1 MPRRELSIS
10 LAAKCQL
17 LFGFAVIIIITGAL
31 MVPWLRMEQLANRE
45 PVYEAGVLTDLA
57 LRNIHHVPSAQPN
70 RHVGPKM
77 PAMPH
82 TGHIVPARIITLIGN
97 HAAKPKL
104 DPVSERALRY
114 FRRHPNRLHYGYVH
128 QNSRH
133 MPIYY
138 QITGVY
144 ASRDCLEC
152 HQAWRRLF
160 PPRTVSRGPATLPAS
175 AVKPLTKALVALV
188 RAQVPVRLDQDQLLL
203 NRVVIIVSGL
213 IGGALAIIVFYLIT
227 TRLILQP
234 VRVLRNTAEKVSRG
248 DLNIRSAISTGDEFE
263 QLAETF
269 NNMLSTLQA
278 SQTQLEATNRSLDTR
293 LIELSRS
300 NVDLNQANKIKTD
313 FLTNVTH
320 ELRTPLNAILGFT
333 DLLMT
338 STVVTEDPKLLRYT
352 ENIQSSSRQLLE
364 LINDLL
370 DLAKIEA
377 GKMVLRPQR
386 LVVPDICES
395 LINFMK
401 PLANKKALNMSLH
414 VNGPIPMVVT
424 DAARLQQIL
433 FNFLSNGIKF
443 TPPDGSVRV
452 TIENADAATVAISV
466 TDTGPGIAP
475 EQQEAIFEKFHQL
488 DASVTRQHG
497 GTGLGLA
504 ISRELATMM
513 GCKITLVSAVGHGA
527 TFTLLLPVEFPHP
540 PQEPPL

>member
-1 MPRRELSIS
+1 MPKRELTIS

-45 PVYEAGVLTDLA
+45 PVYEAGVLTSLA
-57 LRNIHHVPSAQPN
+57 IRNIHRVTSAKPKPPIGPSLS
-70 RHVGPKM
+70 
-77 PAMPH
+77 AMPDS
-82 TGHIVPARIITLIGN
+82 GHIVPAQIITLVKK
-97 HAAKPKL
+97 HPAELKL
-104 DPVSERALRY
+104 DPISERALRY
-114 FRRHPNRLHYGYVH
+114 FRRHPDRHHYGYVRR
-128 QNSRH
+128 NSHRR
-133 MPIYY
+133 PIYY
-138 QITGVY
+138 QITGIY
-144 ASRDCLEC
+144 ASRNCLEC

-160 PPRTVSRGPATLPAS
+160 PSHATAQTSAALPVGA
-175 AVKPLTKALVALV
+175 AKPLTKVLVALV
-188 RAQVPVRLDQDQLLL
+188 RAQVPIRLDQDQLLL

-278 SQTQLEATNRSLDTR
+278 SQTQLEATNRSLDTK

-338 STVVTEDPKLLRYT
+338 SDVVTQDSKLLRYT
-352 ENIQSSSRQLLE
+352 ENIQSSARQLLE

-401 PLANKKALNMSLH
+401 PMANKKTLNMSLT

-433 FNFLSNGIKF
+433 FNFLSNSIKF

-513 GCKITLVSAVGHGA
+513 GCTITLVSAA
-527 TFTLLLPVEFPHP
+527 SAELN
-540 PQEPPL
+540 

>member
-1 MPRRELSIS
+1 M
-10 LAAKCQL
+10 
-17 LFGFAVIIIITGAL
+17 
-31 MVPWLRMEQLANRE
+31 
-45 PVYEAGVLTDLA
+45 
-57 LRNIHHVPSAQPN
+57 
-70 RHVGPKM
+70 
-77 PAMPH
+77 
-82 TGHIVPARIITLIGN
+82 
-97 HAAKPKL
+97 
-104 DPVSERALRY
+104 
-114 FRRHPNRLHYGYVH
+114 
-128 QNSRH
+128 
-133 MPIYY
+133 
-138 QITGVY
+138 
-144 ASRDCLEC
+144 
-152 HQAWRRLF
+152 
-160 PPRTVSRGPATLPAS
+160 
-175 AVKPLTKALVALV
+175 
-188 RAQVPVRLDQDQLLL
+188 
-203 NRVVIIVSGL
+203 
-213 IGGALAIIVFYLIT
+213 
-227 TRLILQP
+227 
-234 VRVLRNTAEKVSRG
+234 LRNTAEKVSRG

-338 STVVTEDPKLLRYT
+338 SNVVTEDPKLLRYT

-401 PLANKKALNMSLH
+401 PMANKKTLNMSLT

-424 DAARLQQIL
+424 DPARLQQIL
-433 FNFLSNGIKF
+433 FNFLSNSIKF

-452 TIENADAATVAISV
+452 AIENADAATVAISV

-540 PQEPPL
+540 PQVPTP

>member
-1 MPRRELSIS
+1 MAKRELTIS

-31 MVPWLRMEQLANRE
+31 MVPWLRMEQLANRQ
-45 PVYEAGVLTDLA
+45 PVYEANVLTALA
-57 LRNIHHVPSAQPN
+57 LRHLHNAPGAATRPAKNIIPPPRMQGIL
-70 RHVGPKM
+70 RFR
-77 PAMPH
+77 
-82 TGHIVPARIITLIGN
+82 PARIVPIVGPEGQR
-97 HAAKPKL
+97 PKL
-104 DPVSERALRY
+104 DPISARALDY
-114 FRRHPNRLHYGYVH
+114 FRHHPRRTTYGYVGRAFTH
-128 QNSRH
+128 QSVYYEVTG
-133 MPIYY
+133 IY
-138 QITGVY
+138 
-144 ASRDCLEC
+144 A
-152 HQAWRRLF
+152 
-160 PPRTVSRGPATLPAS
+160 TVSCLRCHTGWRALLPVGRHAATEKLPLPAQG
-175 AVKPLTKALVALV
+175 VQPLSKALVALV
-188 RAQVPVRLDQDQLLL
+188 RADVPIHLDQDQLLL

-234 VRVLRNTAEKVSRG
+234 VRVLRNTAEKVSQG

-269 NNMLSTLQA
+269 NTMLSTLQA
-278 SQTQLEATNRSLDTR
+278 SQDQLEATNRSLDTR

-300 NVDLNQANKIKTD
+300 NVDLNQASKIKTD

-333 DLLMT
+333 DLLAT
-338 STVVTEDPKLLRYT
+338 NDAVQADPRLARYT
-352 ENIQSSSRQLLE
+352 ENIQSSARQLLE

-370 DLAKIEA
+370 DLTKIEA

-395 LINFMK
+395 LVNFMK
-401 PLANKKALNMSLH
+401 PLANKKSLQLSLN
-414 VNGPIPMVVT
+414 VAAAIPVVST
-424 DAARLQQIL
+424 DPARLQQIL

-443 TPPDGSVRV
+443 TPPDGAIRV
-452 TIENADAATVAISV
+452 TVEMTDPKTVAISV

-475 EQQEAIFEKFHQL
+475 ADQESIFQKFHQL

-504 ISRELATMM
+504 ISRELAAMM
-513 GCKITLVSAVGHGA
+513 GCKITLVSSVGHGA
-527 TFTLLLPVEFPHP
+527 TFTLLVPVEFPHP
-540 PQEPPL
+540 DPA